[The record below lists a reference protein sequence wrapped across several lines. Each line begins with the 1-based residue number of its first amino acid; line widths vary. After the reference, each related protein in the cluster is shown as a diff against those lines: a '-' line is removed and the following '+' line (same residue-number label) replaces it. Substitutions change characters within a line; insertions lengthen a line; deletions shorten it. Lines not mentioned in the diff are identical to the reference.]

1 MPNRKYP
8 FSNNKD
14 GFTLIEVL
22 IAMAILAIGM
32 MAVISM
38 QLSAA
43 RNNAKGNLITQ
54 ATLLAKQKMEQLKS
68 VGSVTTL
75 TDGSESDIDQSG
87 QSGGIFDRSW
97 IITNPLGGSATRQ
110 LAVTVEWAYRG
121 VSSSVVLRSITEGSG
136 I

>member
-38 QLSAA
+38 QLSAV
-43 RNNAKGNLITQ
+43 RNNTKGDLITR
-54 ATLLAKQKMEQLKS
+54 ATLLAKQKMEELKS
-68 VGSVTTL
+68 VSSVTTL
-75 TDGSESDIDQSG
+75 TNGSEDDIDQSG

-97 IITNPLGGSATRQ
+97 TITNPLGGSATRQ
-110 LAVTVEWAYRG
+110 LAGTVEWAYRG

>member
-38 QLSAA
+38 QLSAV
-43 RNNAKGNLITQ
+43 RNNTKGDLITQ

-97 IITNPLGGSATRQ
+97 TIANPLGGSATRQ
-110 LAVTVEWAYRG
+110 LAVTVEWAHRG
-121 VSSSVVLRSITEGSG
+121 ISSSVVLRSITEGSG

>member
-22 IAMAILAIGM
+22 VAMAILAIGM

-38 QLSAA
+38 QFSAV
-43 RNNAKGNLITQ
+43 RNNTKGDLITQ
-54 ATLLAKQKMEQLKS
+54 ATLLAKQKMEELKS
-68 VGSVTTL
+68 LSSVTTL
-75 TDGSESDIDQSG
+75 TSGSENDIDQSG

-97 IITNPLGGSATRQ
+97 TITNPLGGSATRQ
-110 LAVTVEWAYRG
+110 LAVTVIWSHRG
-121 VSSSVVLRSITEGSG
+121 INSSVVLRSITEGNG

>member
-1 MPNRKYP
+1 MPNPKYP

-43 RNNAKGNLITQ
+43 KNNTKGDLITQ
-54 ATLLAKQKMEQLKS
+54 ATLLAKQKMEELKS
-68 VGSVTTL
+68 VSSVSTL
-75 TDGSESDIDQSG
+75 TDGSENDIDQSG
-87 QSGGIFDRSW
+87 ASGGIFDRSW
-97 IITNPLGGSATRQ
+97 TITNPLGGSSTRQ
-110 LAVTVEWAYRG
+110 LAVTVVWSNRG
-121 VSSSVVLRSITEGSG
+121 ISSSVVLRSITEGSG